1 MKKIPTKWA
10 AAGIIVIPA
19 VLFLIFLLPRFRES
33 PSALDLQI
41 YDYRD
46 TRHLV
51 SLTAK
56 AARLLEKKGAAALE
70 DFRNHPE
77 EWSAGRESYLYVYD
91 YDGVNLFHGGY
102 PELEGENLRDFTDLL
117 GKKVSRQI
125 MDELKNPDD
134 LNPHNWVH
142 YLWLPPG
149 ALDPVWKAS
158 CNFPADLPDGRRVYV
173 GSGIDNPSQEK
184 EFYRIIV
191 DKAANLI
198 DSEGEAALE
207 ILQDPASIF
216 VIYDQGV
223 FVFDRNGTAL
233 IDPGLKIL
241 TERNLYNYS
250 DITGRHPLREL
261 NGRLEDSPSAWVI
274 TMERSETG
282 GRPVKKGVYGRV
294 AEMDGKEVIVGAIC
308 PLPEPAWMR

>member
-1 MKKIPTKWA
+1 MKKTGKIGIAAGA
-10 AAGIIVIPA
+10 AAVIIILL
-19 VLFLIFLLPRFRES
+19 VLLFPRLRNNSSE
-33 PSALDLQI
+33 LDLRI

-56 AARLLEKKGAAALE
+56 AARLLEKQGEAALDE
-70 DFRNHPE
+70 FRNHPE
-77 EWSAGRESYLYVYD
+77 EWSASRESYLYVYD
-91 YDGVNLFHGGY
+91 LNGTNLFHGGY

-117 GKKVSRQI
+117 GKKVSSQI

-158 CNFPADLPDGRRVYV
+158 CNFPAALPEGRRVYV
-173 GSGIDNPSQEK
+173 GSGIDNPPQEK

-191 DKAANLI
+191 DKAAKLI
-198 DSEGEAALE
+198 EDEGEAALE
-207 ILQDPASIF
+207 ILQNPASIY
-216 VIYDQGV
+216 VIYDQAV
-223 FVFDRNGTAL
+223 FVFDRNGSAL
-233 IDPGLKIL
+233 IDPGIKLL

-250 DITGRHPLREL
+250 DITGRYHLKEL
-261 NGRLEDSPSAWVI
+261 NERLKDSSSAWVI

-294 AEMDGKEVIVGAIC
+294 AKMDGKEVVVGSIC